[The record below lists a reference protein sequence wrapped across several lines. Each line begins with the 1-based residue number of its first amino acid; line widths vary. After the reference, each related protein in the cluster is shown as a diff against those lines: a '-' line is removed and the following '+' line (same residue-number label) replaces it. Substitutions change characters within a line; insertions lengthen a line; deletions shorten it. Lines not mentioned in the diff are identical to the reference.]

1 MVHHMLCVSPEVWNA
16 QSLDRRIFAFKGA
29 SPALEKAENRFPVIR
44 QKLGDS
50 IAATDMS
57 EEEARAELFAGI
69 LAEALVAAG
78 EDRTQV
84 YSTLFS
90 T

>member
-1 MVHHMLCVSPEVWNA
+1 L
-16 QSLDRRIFAFKGA
+16 
-29 SPALEKAENRFPVIR
+29 
-44 QKLGDS
+44 